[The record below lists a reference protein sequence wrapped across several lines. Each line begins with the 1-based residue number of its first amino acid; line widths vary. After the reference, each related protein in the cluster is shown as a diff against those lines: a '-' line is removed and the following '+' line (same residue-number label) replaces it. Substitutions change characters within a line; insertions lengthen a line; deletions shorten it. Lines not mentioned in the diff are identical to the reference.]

1 MTAIPDDSA
10 FLRLVNVTKLYRTPA
25 GDFPALK
32 NVNCQ
37 VARGDFVGIVGKSGA
52 GKSTLINMLAGVD
65 HLTSGEIW
73 VNGTPV
79 HALDEEDLAIW
90 RSRTVGVVYQSF
102 QLMPQLTLM
111 DNVMLPMDF
120 SGLYHPRKSRERA
133 LQLLREVE
141 LEEHA
146 YKRPAFISG
155 GQQQRVAIARA
166 LANDP
171 PLILADEPTG
181 NLDSVTAETIYR
193 LFEKLAA
200 QGRTVLMVSHDASIG
215 RRVKRI
221 FRIADGELQERH
233 NAHGLH

>member
-1 MTAIPDDSA
+1 MTAAPADSA
-10 FLRLVNVTKLYRTPA
+10 FLRLINVTKTYHTPA

-32 NVNCQ
+32 EINCQ
-37 VARGDFVGIVGKSGA
+37 IARGDFVGIVGKSGA
-52 GKSTLINMLAGVD
+52 GKSTLINILAGVD
-65 HLTSGEIW
+65 HLSSGEIW
-73 VNGTPV
+73 MDGAPI
-79 HALDEEDLAIW
+79 HALSEEDLAGW
-90 RSRTVGVVYQSF
+90 RSRNVGVVYQSF

-133 LQLLREVE
+133 LQLLRDVE

-171 PLILADEPTG
+171 ELLLADEPTG

-193 LFEKLAA
+193 LFDKLAA
-200 QGRTVLMVSHDASIG
+200 EGRTVLMVSHDASIA

-221 FRIADGELQERH
+221 FRIVDGELKEG
-233 NAHGLH
+233 A